1 MFLSFIRYT
10 QLPCFDTNGISKADQ
25 FGMLK
30 ACIWQ
35 GKEFPCSELFR
46 AFPTDQGMCCSFNMK
61 NADEM
66 FQKSKYNQILDMM
79 QSRDKNG
86 SLVKD
91 KFKGKAVTW
100 KANPMAQAG
109 RKKGLQVV
117 LDAHSDKLT
126 GGTVPEDFDG
136 FSAVIDSNSQFPTV
150 NRKTVLL
157 RPGHNNIVAM
167 EATKVTSN
175 EAIRQFRPLKRNC
188 LFPDEM
194 KMNIHKNYSQAN
206 CMLECTMN
214 YAIKKVGT
222 YQYI

>member
-1 MFLSFIRYT
+1 M
-10 QLPCFDTNGISKADQ
+10 PCFDIEGISSKKNE

-30 ACIWQ
+30 ACLWQ

-61 NADEM
+61 KADEM
-66 FQKSKYNQILDMM
+66 FQKSKYNQILDAM

-86 SLVKD
+86 SFVKD
-91 KFKGKAVTW
+91 KVKEKVGSWKG
-100 KANPMAQAG
+100 NPMAQAG

-117 LDAHSDKLT
+117 LDAHSDYLS

-136 FSAVIDSNSQFPTV
+136 FSAVIDSNSQFPAV

-167 EATKVTSN
+167 KATKVTSN
-175 EAIRQFRPLKRNC
+175 EAIRKFSPSKRHC
-188 LFPDEM
+188 LFPDDM

-206 CMLECTMN
+206 CLLECTMD
-214 YAIKKVGT
+214 YAMKEVT
-222 YQYI
+222 SSS